1 MTYEERWARRD
12 AKLKERL
19 ADIPSRFTNEALYEE
34 RPVGVAVQNA
44 EQDFFGTSFTVFQ
57 QQVRKAAK
65 TVAYQWPGVLD
76 AEEAEQELWVQ
87 LMESPGSVAK
97 LRDEFTDQ
105 TRVSALISMGH
116 QIANKTFTANE
127 IAAGNFRYSVNQV
140 KDILK
145 QSAERERNPEAKPV
159 MRSALKDL
167 EAGMQR
173 LKDKN
178 AGYADAIVAR
188 YRNGKVPARGADTVK
203 LSRALTALT
212 TNMNRAHKQQHVVRP
227 EGPGTRKI
235 ISTEHAKAIS
245 HKQYNGEAP
254 YPSPGQSPA
263 WTSFMYMDTASYK

>member
-19 ADIPSRFTNEALYEE
+19 ADIPSRFTNEA
-34 RPVGVAVQNA
+34 
-44 EQDFFGTSFTVFQ
+44 QDFFGTSFTLFQ

-65 TVAYQWPGVLD
+65 TVAFQWPGVLD

-97 LRDEFTDQ
+97 LRDEFTDK

-145 QSAERERNPEAKPV
+145 QSAEREQNPEAKPV

-167 EAGMQR
+167 EAGMNR
-173 LKDKN
+173 LKGKN
-178 AGYADAIVAR
+178 AGYAEAVIDR
-188 YRNGKVPARGADTVK
+188 YRNGNVPARGAATVK

-212 TNMNRAHKQQHVVRP
+212 TNMNRAHKEQYMARP
-227 EGPGTRKI
+227 NGPGTRKAI
-235 ISTEHAKAIS
+235 TNSAAQAIS
-245 HKQYNGEAP
+245 QIQYNGDPLYLNPGANTP
-254 YPSPGQSPA
+254 YK
-263 WTSFMYMDTASYK
+263 YKDFSHHKGERL